1 MADEGHILTEQKLSQ
16 LEENIRREYEKATND
31 MRAKLEAYLEKT
43 EAQRKVQESLLK
55 DGKIT
60 KQEYKD
66 WCYRHAMIGKR
77 WEEMQQVLADDLKH
91 ADKIAKSMMKKSMP
105 DIYALNCNYATYR
118 IEHDAE
124 IDTGFTLYNHDTAE
138 YLLGDQRQLMPQPST
153 RKAAQIKAN
162 ADMQWNKNHIQSAV
176 LQGVLQGE
184 SPYDVAKR
192 LQQVGQMSYN
202 SAVRYARTMTTS
214 AQNAGRYESFH
225 RAKDLGVD
233 LTIEWQ
239 ATLDHRTRHAH
250 RMMHGQR
257 TEVDK
262 PFHTPDGYTIYYPAD
277 CTGESTAPQH
287 EIWNCRCTLLGL
299 VKGYEGET
307 VKHSPAMGDMTFEE
321 WQNENAPK
329 NQLSQNQASQK
340 TAEEDRKKQI
350 ENSDMIKYLR
360 KSGIERL
367 EPERYTT
374 IPSEEQIINMVCGG
388 DETKGSCVSLAMA
401 YAGNKNGLKVLD
413 FRGGESQNA
422 FSSIYGWSEIARRL
436 GVEKTGKTDVL
447 SAVEVLKTAEI
458 GKQYIL
464 ITGKHATVIQRLREH
479 KYEYLELQNEL
490 GGWCSLDSRALNA
503 RFGCRKTAR
512 RSAYTGK
519 AKDASSYMIDIE
531 KLKGDAVFEEALCY
545 INTDAG
551 KRKMGK
557 NGYAK

>member
-1 MADEGHILTEQKLSQ
+1 MADEGHILTEKKLSQ

-60 KQEYKD
+60 KKEYQD

-192 LQQVGQMSYN
+192 LQQVGQMNYN

-262 PFHTPDGYTIYYPAD
+262 PFYTPDGYTIYYPAD
-277 CTGESTAPQH
+277 CTGESTAPQS
-287 EIWNCRCTLLGL
+287 EIWNCRCTLLSW
-299 VKGYEGET
+299 VKGFEGDT
-307 VKHSPAMGDMTFEE
+307 IKDAPGMDGMSFEE
-321 WQNENAPK
+321 WQREKADSDQRQTVSK
-329 NQLSQNQASQK
+329 QFEEELRHRKQNGEFGSYKEA
-340 TAEEDRKKQI
+340 
-350 ENSDMIKYLR
+350 
-360 KSGIERL
+360 RL
-367 EPERYTT
+367 
-374 IPSEEQIINMVCGG
+374 
-388 DETKGSCVSLAMA
+388 
-401 YAGNKNGLKVLD
+401 
-413 FRGGESQNA
+413 
-422 FSSIYGWSEIARRL
+422 
-436 GVEKTGKTDVL
+436 
-447 SAVEVLKTAEI
+447 
-458 GKQYIL
+458 QYIKDF
-464 ITGKHATVIQRLREH
+464 TGYDEEKSKEI
-479 KYEYLELQNEL
+479 QNEL
-490 GGWCSLDSRALNA
+490 REYFSGARSRVNPKIIDQYIDRAPVYDGEMFRGLHFTESEFNEFIKNGVITSRNVNVSWTDELDTAKVFA
-503 RFGCRKTAR
+503 RGDNLMVILECISNRTGTPVAHLSAEPEGEILTRSTAKWEIVKKEKR
-512 RSAYTGK
+512 
-519 AKDASSYMIDIE
+519 MIDGKEYWWIQVVE
-531 KLKGDAVFEEALCY
+531 KYGS
-545 INTDAG
+545 
-551 KRKMGK
+551 
-557 NGYAK
+557 